1 MQLRLVNGSTVVY
14 NALGEEAQSV
24 RPDEELNVTI
34 ELKLPVTPG
43 KYVLQFRL
51 VHGDNVEFGDE
62 VTVNLVAKAAEP
74 VPTCAE
80 EPVDYRLVSTLEEP
94 LNETNGDTFYVEQQD
109 EEEDESDGELDLS
122 VNSWTVVDYAEPAAE
137 APGGPEPKDEIE
149 EDDPLCSAPT
159 VLATL
164 TEDEVRRNFYNKQ
177 IYMTRYDQK
186 YRENLVALMKA
197 GCLDFEGNLEAL
209 RRNGNKYDPTVAE
222 LFR

>member
-1 MQLRLVNGSTVVY
+1 M
-14 NALGEEAQSV
+14 
-24 RPDEELNVTI
+24 
-34 ELKLPVTPG
+34 
-43 KYVLQFRL
+43 
-51 VHGDNVEFGDE
+51 HGDNVEFGDE

-74 VPTCAE
+74 VPAPAE
-80 EPVDYRLVSTLEEP
+80 KPSDFRLVSTLEEP

-149 EDDPLCSAPT
+149 EDDPLSSAPT

-197 GCLDFEGNLEAL
+197 GCLDFEGNMEAL

-222 LFR
+222 LLR